1 MFNIEAMDPQ
11 GKRVRT
17 QIEASSAQ
25 DAILKVKV
33 RGYKPMSVK
42 PALDGVPAPGSAKPQ
57 TSAPAMTPAPQ
68 SAAEKK
74 APIPEPP
81 PIGMK
86 VPAKKKGAMSINLFG
101 GGVKHKQLTQFTHQ
115 FAVLMEAGLPVV
127 RSLKILHNQLKPCA
141 LKDITGMVAED
152 VEGGSTLSE
161 AMAKHPKAFDKLYVN
176 MVRAGE
182 VGGVLEEI
190 LRRLSQFMEKI
201 ESLRRKIIG
210 ASIYPCIVVFIAVA
224 VVLFIM
230 TFIVPRFKE
239 VFAQVGVAM
248 PGPTL
253 FLLWLS
259 DVVKNFWFVIV
270 LAPVVLFVLVRA
282 WGKTR
287 SGRLMLDRIWLRM
300 PIVGMIIRKSVT
312 ARFCRTLGTLLK
324 SAVPILEALSIVR
337 NATGNEVVAQAIGKV
352 YDNVREGESIAQP
365 LAASG
370 VFDDLVINMID
381 VGEETGEL
389 DAMLL
394 KIADIYDEEVDAA
407 VSALVSILEPIM
419 IVGLGA
425 TVGFIVVALFL
436 PLVTLLKGLSSRGSR

>member
-1 MFNIEAMDPQ
+1 MD
-11 GKRVRT
+11 G
-17 QIEASSAQ
+17 A
-25 DAILKVKV
+25 
-33 RGYKPMSVK
+33 
-42 PALDGVPAPGSAKPQ
+42 PAPGSAPAKPQ
-57 TSAPAMTPAPQ
+57 TAAPTLTPAP
-68 SAAEKK
+68 AAPKPEQTM
-74 APIPEPP
+74 APEM

-86 VPAKKKGAMSINLFG
+86 PGGAKKGGMFSMRIG
-101 GGVKHKQLTQFTHQ
+101 GGKVKHKQLTQFTHQ
-115 FAVLMEAGLPVV
+115 FCVLMEAGLPVV
-127 RSLKILHNQLKPCA
+127 RSLKILHNQMRPCA

-152 VEGGSTLSE
+152 VESGSTLSE

-190 LRRLSQFMEKI
+190 LRRLAQFMEKV

-210 ASIYPCIVVFIAVA
+210 ASIYPAIVIFIAVA

-239 VFAQVGVAM
+239 VFSSVGVDM
-248 PGPTL
+248 PVMTL
-253 FLLWLS
+253 MLMKIS
-259 DVVKNFWFVIV
+259 DFIKNFWYLIIIAPIV
-270 LAPVVLFVLVRA
+270 GFILLRA

-287 SGRLMLDRIWLRM
+287 SGRMVIDRIKLRL
-300 PIVGMIIRKSVT
+300 PIVGAIIRKSVT

-324 SAVPILEALSIVR
+324 SAVPILEALNIVK
-337 NATGNEVVAQAIGKV
+337 NATGNEVVATAIGKV

-365 LAASG
+365 LQTCG

-436 PLVTLLKGLSSRGSR
+436 PLVTLLKGLSSRRA